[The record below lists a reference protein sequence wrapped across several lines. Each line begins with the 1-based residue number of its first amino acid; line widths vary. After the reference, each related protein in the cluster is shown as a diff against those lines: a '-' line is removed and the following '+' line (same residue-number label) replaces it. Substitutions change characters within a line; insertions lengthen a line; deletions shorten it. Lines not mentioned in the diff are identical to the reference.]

1 MKNLEVALIF
11 RDIARIL
18 EIKGDNPFRIRAYLK
33 AAQNIEA
40 LTEEVEVLI
49 KAGALTKIPGI
60 GKDLEEK
67 TKEIVS
73 TGRLKF
79 YEELKKTVPSGVI
92 EMLSIPGVGPKTA
105 KLLYE
110 ELGIKDIPTLEK
122 MARLGNLKGLP
133 HLKEKTEEN
142 IIRGIE
148 LLKKGRERMDLAT
161 AINISQT
168 FVNTLKKL
176 REVKNISPAGSLR
189 RMKETVRDIDIL
201 VSSKKS
207 EKIMDTFTSLSLV
220 KEVLAKGPT
229 KSSVLTKENIQV
241 DIRVVEENSF
251 GAALL
256 YFTGS
261 KEFNIKLRQIAQKKG
276 LKINE
281 YGVFKNAKR
290 LAGKTELEIFKL
302 LGLEFIEP
310 ELRED
315 RGEIELAKENRLPKL
330 VELSDIK
337 GDFHVHSKWSDGNN
351 SIKEMAE
358 KAKALGYEYITIT
371 DHSQSLKVA
380 GGLSV
385 KELNQKRAEIGTLNK
400 SLKGFRIFFGTEV
413 DIDSEGKIDYKD
425 EVLSEIDIVV
435 AAIHSGFKQSKEHLT
450 KRLIRACQ
458 NKHVDIIAHPTGRLW
473 GTRDS
478 YELDMDELLKVC
490 RDTGTSLEINAFP
503 QRLDLNDL
511 NCKKAKELGVLLALG
526 TDAHFL
532 DQLEYMGLGLS
543 VARRAGLEKRDIL
556 NTLSLEDLFKRL
568 K

>member
-1 MKNLEVALIF
+1 MKNLEVAQIF
-11 RDIARIL
+11 KDIAKIL
-18 EIKGDNPFRIRAYLK
+18 EIKGDNPFRIRAYYK

-40 LTEEVEVLI
+40 LTEDIEVLI
-49 KAGALTKIPGI
+49 EEDSLTKIPGI

-67 TKEIVS
+67 IKEIVK

-79 YEELKKTVPSGVI
+79 FEELKKTVPSGII
-92 EMLSIPGVGPKTA
+92 EMLSVPGIGPKTA
-105 KLLYE
+105 RLLHQ
-110 ELGIKDIPTLEK
+110 ELGIKDILTLER
-122 MARLGNLKGLP
+122 MARQGKLKGIP

-142 IIRGIE
+142 ILRGIE

-168 FVNTLKKL
+168 FVHALKKVP
-176 REVKNISPAGSLR
+176 EVKNISPAGSLR

-201 VSSKKS
+201 VSSKNPQ
-207 EKIMDTFTSLSLV
+207 KIMDTFTSLSSV
-220 KEVLAKGPT
+220 KEVLAKGET
-229 KSSVLTKENIQV
+229 KSSVLTKEDIQV
-241 DIRVVEENSF
+241 DMRVVEENSF

-261 KEFNIKLRQIAQKKG
+261 KEFNIHLRQIAQKKG

-281 YGVFKNAKR
+281 YGVFKDEKR
-290 LAGKTELEIFKL
+290 LAGKTELEIFRL

-315 RGEIELAKENRLPKL
+315 KGEIELAKEKRLPKL
-330 VELSDIK
+330 IQLSDIK

-351 SIKEMAE
+351 SIKELAE
-358 KAKALGYEYITIT
+358 KAKALGYEYIAVT

-385 KELNQKRAEIGTLNK
+385 KELSQKRTEIQNLNK
-400 SLKGFRIFFGTEV
+400 SLKGFRVFFGTEV
-413 DIDSEGKIDYKD
+413 DIDSEGDLDYKD
-425 EVLSEIDIVV
+425 EVLAEIDIVV
-435 AAIHSGFKQSKEHLT
+435 AAVHSGFKQSKEHLT
-450 KRLIRACQ
+450 KRLICACM
-458 NKHVDIIAHPTGRLW
+458 NKNVDIITHPTGRLW

-478 YELDMDELLKVC
+478 YQLDMDELLRVC
-490 RDTGTSLEINAFP
+490 RDTGTALEINAFP
-503 QRLDLNDL
+503 QRLDLNDI
-511 NCKKAKELGVLLALG
+511 NSRKAKEMGVLLAIG

-532 DQLEYMGLGLS
+532 DQLKYISLGVS
-543 VARRAGLEKRDIL
+543 VARRAALEKKDIL
-556 NTLSLEDLFKRL
+556 NTLSLVELLKRL